1 MMKSIFR
8 PRLLSMQRIGGTAL
22 NRVISLSIRVR
33 TNRRITP
40 QAFYC
45 IRTMSTV
52 NKSESEWRA
61 VLSPEQVR
69 TCLIPRFLKQLNS
82 MVYVVQGSPSERH

>member
-1 MMKSIFR
+1 
-8 PRLLSMQRIGGTAL
+8 MQRIGTIGTAL
-22 NRVISLSIRVR
+22 NRVISISITGR

-69 TCLIPRFLKQLNS
+69 IIPRFLKQF
-82 MVYVVQGSPSERH
+82 VYLYGI

>member
-1 MMKSIFR
+1 MIS
-8 PRLLSMQRIGGTAL
+8 GTAL
-22 NRVISLSIRVR
+22 NRAISVSIR

-52 NKSESEWRA
+52 NKSDSEWRA
-61 VLSPEQVR
+61 VLSPEQVGAY
-69 TCLIPRFLKQLNS
+69 LIPRFSNTGSTLNS
-82 MVYVVQGSPSERH
+82 MVYVVQDSPPERH

>member
-1 MMKSIFR
+1 
-8 PRLLSMQRIGGTAL
+8 MQRIGGTAL
-22 NRVISLSIRVR
+22 NRVISFSIR

-40 QAFYC
+40 QALYC

-52 NKSESEWRA
+52 NKSDSEWRA

-69 TCLIPRFLKQLNS
+69 TYLILTSR
-82 MVYVVQGSPSERH
+82 